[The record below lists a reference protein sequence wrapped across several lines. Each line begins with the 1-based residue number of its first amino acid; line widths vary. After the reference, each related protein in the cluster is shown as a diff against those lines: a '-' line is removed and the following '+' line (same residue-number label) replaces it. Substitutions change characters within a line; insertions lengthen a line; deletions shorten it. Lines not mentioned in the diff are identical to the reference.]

1 MNGGVGR
8 EFEGIR
14 AVVLDAVG
22 TLIDPRPSVAEVY
35 AEAARRRGM
44 ELETEVVRRRFKEHF
59 RRDDVDELR
68 GPMATDEGIEHRRWR
83 RIVEAV
89 LPGLPDPEGAFE
101 ELWRHFGRPE
111 SWRCFD
117 DVGPALEAFRS
128 AGLAVRV
135 GSNFDGRLRG
145 VLRGLPDLADL
156 ADSAIIS
163 SEVGHRKPHPA
174 FYEAVCR
181 RLGLPPHV
189 VLSLGDDLENDVEGA
204 RRAGLQ
210 AAIVDRDG
218 RSPDEAFV
226 VADLRDVA
234 SLLAR

>member
-1 MNGGVGR
+1 MDGGFDGAFKGV
-8 EFEGIR
+8 R

-22 TLIDPRPSVAEVY
+22 TLIDPRPTVSEVY
-35 AEAARRRGM
+35 AGAARRQGM
-44 ELETEVVRRRFKEHF
+44 ELDTEVVRRRFKEHF

-68 GPMATDEGIEHRRWR
+68 GPLVTDEGIEHRRWR
-83 RIVEAV
+83 RIVGAV

-111 SWRCFD
+111 SWRSFG
-117 DVGPALEAFRS
+117 DVAPALEAFRAS
-128 AGLAVRV
+128 GLAIRV

-174 FYEAVCR
+174 FYGAVCR
-181 RLGLPPHV
+181 SLGLPPDR
-189 VLSLGDDLENDVEGA
+189 VLSIGDDPENDVEGA
-204 RRAGLQ
+204 RRAGLL

-218 RSPDEAFV
+218 RAPDGPFV
-226 VADLRDVA
+226 VSDLRDVA
-234 SLLAR
+234 SVLDH